1 MIDDRGPSSG
11 EMIDDRGPSTINYQL
26 STINSLSG
34 AVVLVGLS
42 GSGKSTVGQLVATT
56 LGVPYLDTDDVVAA
70 RAGKP
75 VPQVFADE
83 GEERF
88 RDLETEVIVEHC
100 RGVLHTPA
108 RLGHCVIA
116 TGGGAVLRPANRAAL
131 V

>member
-11 EMIDDRGPSTINYQL
+11 EMIDDRGPSTINDQR

-56 LGVPYLDTDDVVAA
+56 LGVPYLDTDDAIAA

-75 VPQVFADE
+75 VPQVFAEE

-88 RDLETEVIVEHC
+88 RDLETEVIVEQA
-100 RGVLHTPA
+100 T

-116 TGGGAVLRPANRAAL
+116 TGG
-131 V
+131 